1 MSIKIV
7 AIIALTTALSFGG
20 SLSLGGSVVSDN
32 QKVLTSRNMGYVKQ
46 MLVSEGD
53 FVKKGQLLY
62 VIDSTENNSAQQMN
76 RNQLE
81 NIQLNLA
88 RHERLY
94 KKGMVSRYDVENL
107 RLAAKNQKEMLR
119 ISTTQDNYLRVKAPN
134 DGIIVAKKINQ
145 GELASPGMPALILTD
160 LSRLRIQVEI
170 SESNLRQI
178 KLGQKVVVDIPS
190 AKLKTTGTIS
200 SIIPASNPMTH
211 KFTIKVKFDKGQA
224 LIYPGMYAKV
234 NITI

>member
-1 MSIKIV
+1 MSIKTV
-7 AIIALTTALSFGG
+7 AALVITTALSFGG

-62 VIDSTENNSAQQMN
+62 VIDSTENNSAEQMN
-76 RNQLE
+76 KNQLD
-81 NIQLNLA
+81 NILLNLA

-94 KKGMVSRYDVENL
+94 KKGMVSRYDVEQL

-119 ISTTQDNYLRVKAPN
+119 ISTTQENYLRVKAPN

-145 GELASPGMPALILTD
+145 GEMASPGMPALILTD
-160 LSRLRIQVEI
+160 LSRLRVQAEI

-178 KLGQKVVVDIPS
+178 RLGQSVVVDIPS

-211 KFTIKVKFDKGQA
+211 KFTIKVKFDKGHA